1 MLNYINTI
9 SCVKDARGVLD
20 LCFIHFFID
29 TQTRQ
34 DPGTITHVLLLQGLV
49 LCVACASK
57 LKPNPLGRAFFTLDY
72 VRLL

>member
-1 MLNYINTI
+1 MPKYQVL
-9 SCVKDARGVLD
+9 SVKDGRGVLD

-34 DPGTITHVLLLQGLV
+34 EPGTITHVLLLQGLV

-57 LKPNPLGRAFFTLDY
+57 LKANPVGGAIVTLDY
-72 VRLL
+72 LRLL